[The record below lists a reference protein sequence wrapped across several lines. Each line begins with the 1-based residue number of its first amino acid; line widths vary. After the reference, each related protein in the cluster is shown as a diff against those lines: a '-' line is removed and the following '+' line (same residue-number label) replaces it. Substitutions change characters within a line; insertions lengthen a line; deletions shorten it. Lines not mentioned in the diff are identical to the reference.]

1 MNAKE
6 QYIRQVKKVLTVPR
20 AKKDEILRDL
30 QEAFDSALEHGE
42 TEQDVIERL
51 GSPTEFAGN
60 IEDQR
65 GIKRKRHGKTA
76 LIWVL
81 ALLSAVLLAVYAAS
95 RMMRPPENAI
105 GQADAMTS
113 IQVYSEGS
121 PAVPALLLLLGNL
134 CTDSFETIG
143 ARRKALG
150 FIEQSRAVDAKC
162 RSCGFFPLCR
172 GGCRRHRP
180 VQADGTLGR
189 NIFCAGYEKFF
200 AHAAP
205 RLQELARL
213 AAGRMAR
220 F

>member
-20 AKKDEILRDL
+20 AKKEEILRDL

-51 GSPTEFAGN
+51 GSPTEFAGD

-95 RMMRPPENAI
+95 RMMLEKDGVYLSIAYS
-105 GQADAMTS
+105 GGAMN
-113 IQVYSEGS
+113 
-121 PAVPALLLLLGNL
+121 LLVMR
-134 CTDSFETIG
+134 ET
-143 ARRKALG
+143 L
-150 FIEQSRAVDAKC
+150 
-162 RSCGFFPLCR
+162 
-172 GGCRRHRP
+172 
-180 VQADGTLGR
+180 
-189 NIFCAGYEKFF
+189 
-200 AHAAP
+200 
-205 RLQELARL
+205 
-213 AAGRMAR
+213 
-220 F
+220 

>member
-6 QYIRQVKKVLTVPR
+6 QYIRQVKKVLTGPR
-20 AKKDEILRDL
+20 AKKEEILRDL

-51 GSPTEFAGN
+51 GSPAEFAGD

-81 ALLSAVLLAVYAAS
+81 ALLSAVMFAVYAAS

-113 IQVYSEGS
+113 IQVYCDGL
-121 PAVPALLLLLGNL
+121 PVVPALLLLLGTAAGVAAVIL
-134 CTDSFETIG
+134 AVRHIRE
-143 ARRKALG
+143 RRK
-150 FIEQSRAVDAKC
+150 
-162 RSCGFFPLCR
+162 
-172 GGCRRHRP
+172 
-180 VQADGTLGR
+180 
-189 NIFCAGYEKFF
+189 EKE
-200 AHAAP
+200 
-205 RLQELARL
+205 R
-213 AAGRMAR
+213 
-220 F
+220 